1 MKGKPLS
8 ETHPELAAQAVG
20 WDPTEVT
27 PGSGQKRL
35 WRCTQSHEW
44 EAQILNRVNGTGCP
58 YCAGRL
64 MTGVNDLAT
73 THPELAN
80 EADGWNPTLIT
91 AGSGKKVNW
100 KCEYGHQWKAAISNR
115 VNGTGCPVCAGR
127 KVVPGFN
134 DFATL
139 NPELAL
145 EADGWDPTTVL
156 AGTHTKYSWSCPN
169 SHNYSVS
176 PGERQIGRGCPVCA
190 GKRVVPG
197 FNDFATLNPELALEA
212 DGWDPTTVTAHS
224 KKKLPWRCL
233 IGHNFLANTQGRSN
247 GEGCPV
253 CAGKQVL
260 IGFNDLAT
268 LNPEL
273 ALEADGWDP
282 TTVTAHSGRK
292 LSWRCPKH
300 HRYEMTPNA
309 RSDGAGCPFC
319 SGNRV
324 LAGFNDL
331 ATLNPELALEADGWD
346 PTTVTAGSNKKH
358 GWRCA
363 LGHRYLANPKG
374 RGHGEGCPVCAGK
387 QVLIGFNDLATLNP
401 ELALEADGWDP
412 TTVTAGS
419 NKKQQWMCEFGHKW
433 STAPSSRKAGRGCPS
448 CATTGFDPNAD
459 GWLYFLSNELWGL
472 LQIGITNDFKRRLKE
487 HGAQWDVVEVRGPMP
502 GGTTY
507 QWEQDVLHSLKRRG
521 VELAPEHIAGKFSG
535 YTEAWVQEDFPAKSL
550 TELMNLVHEDE
561 E

>member
-169 SHNYSVS
+169 GHNYSVS

-224 KKKLPWRCL
+224 KKKLPWRCH
-233 IGHNFLANTQGRSN
+233 IGHNFLANTQGRS
-247 GEGCPV
+247 
-253 CAGKQVL
+253 
-260 IGFNDLAT
+260 D
-268 LNPEL
+268 
-273 ALEADGWDP
+273 
-282 TTVTAHSGRK
+282 
-292 LSWRCPKH
+292 
-300 HRYEMTPNA
+300 
-309 RSDGAGCPFC
+309 
-319 SGNRV
+319 
-324 LAGFNDL
+324 
-331 ATLNPELALEADGWD
+331 
-346 PTTVTAGSNKKH
+346 
-358 GWRCA
+358 
-363 LGHRYLANPKG
+363 
-374 RGHGEGCPVCAGK
+374 GEGCPVCAGK

-433 STAPSSRKAGRGCPS
+433 NTAPSSRKAGRGCPS